1 MTNYEL
7 FVKGLESM
15 IDLSDIEEVV
25 RVLRD
30 ESDALESR
38 LSKTVMAG
46 TFENILNRFKTDKK
60 CPKCG
65 KILYLSD
72 LAEYDYLCTDCQ
84 ENYFECE
91 IR

>member
-7 FVKGLESM
+7 FVKGLKEM

-30 ESDALESR
+30 ESNTLESR
-38 LSKTVMAG
+38 LSREVMAG
-46 TFENILNRFKTDKK
+46 TIENILNRFQTDKK

-72 LAEYDYLCTDCQ
+72 LSEYDYLCTDCR

-91 IR
+91 VD